1 MRVPWINLVWGVND
15 CWYVWMIVQENVF
28 KHHFVQEH
36 YWWPLWRWMV
46 KGWDLVELFQ
56 KKKKHLSIANG
67 CVSKPRLLLM
77 YASRVMRLSCKIY
90 LVKQSGGV
98 GVCGRSLHHTWC
110 KARFVIYIY
119 ISIIVSKALLKSRA
133 AVYKLLPLW
142 VCLWVCKLI
151 TIIINYLLNI
161 FDYYLF
167 IYY

>member
-1 MRVPWINLVWGVND
+1 MTVDTFGWL
-15 CWYVWMIVQENVF
+15 F
-28 KHHFVQEH
+28 KKTFSNIILFKNIIDGHCEDE
-36 YWWPLWRWMV
+36 WWKDGTLWNSF
-46 KGWDLVELFQ
+46 K